1 MLCLG
6 KRILG
11 NFFYLLTLFFQLL
24 YWCIISV
31 MKKYDN
37 YVAYQQKEK
46 HNSLNILLH
55 NLDIDTI

>member
-1 MLCLG
+1 
-6 KRILG
+6 
-11 NFFYLLTLFFQLL
+11 
-24 YWCIISV
+24 
-31 MKKYDN
+31 MKKYDK